1 MECFSAEMAARENSF
16 RGMDKLT
23 VKPLPM
29 TLQIVRSDSSAVG
42 GVDDCVCFRSFPYLC
57 KSHRAFSSSKASANS

>member
-23 VKPLPM
+23 VKPLRM
-29 TLQIVRSDSSAVG
+29 TLQIVRSDSSAAG
-42 GVDDCVCFRSFPYLC
+42 GVDDCVFSFFPYLC
-57 KSHRAFSSSKASANS
+57 KSHRAFSSSKATANS